1 MIFSP
6 KNADDISRYYRHT
19 YVKFHE
25 TGDKIFFIRDVN
37 NHMVRGTD
45 DEGTEFE
52 LYLSEEFP
60 YEVDYVI
67 PRKSFF
73 QHKNK
78 ACLLQRHPAKQYQRG
93 LSHHNTQIHGLSRT
107 GAMNAMDVNFDV
119 LKSYVAKQEFPSF
132 DRGITVKGKNVSVVL
147 SPRFAYV
154 PDIKQ
159 IFADLI
165 PVASVDHPNHRIEVF
180 HSVFMPEIQHLAS
193 NSIFKVVAYGTQTK

>member
-6 KNADDISRYYRHT
+6 KNAEDIQRYYRNT

-25 TGDKIFFIRDVN
+25 TGDRLFFIRDVN
-37 NHMVRGTD
+37 THVVRGRDQD
-45 DEGTEFE
+45 DTEFE
-52 LYLSEEFP
+52 LYLSEDHP

-73 QHKNK
+73 QYKSR

-93 LSHHNTQIHGLSRT
+93 LSHNNTRIQSLTRT
-107 GAMNAMDVNFDV
+107 GGAGDIEVCFDS
-119 LKSYVAKQEFPSF
+119 LKAYVAKQDFPSF
-132 DRGITVKGKNVSVVL
+132 DRGVTVKGKNVSIVL
-147 SPRFAYV
+147 SQRFAYV

-165 PVASVDHPNHRIEVF
+165 PVAAVDHPKHRVEVF
-180 HSVFMPEIQHLAS
+180 HPVFLPEIRALAQ
-193 NSIFKVVAYGTQTK
+193 NSIFEVVKYGN

>member
-6 KNADDISRYYRHT
+6 KNSEDISRYYRNT

-25 TGDKIFFIRDVN
+25 TGDKLFFIRDVN
-37 NHMVRGTD
+37 SHIVRGVD
-45 DEGTEFE
+45 DDQTEFE
-52 LYLSEEFP
+52 LYLSDEYP

-93 LSHHNTQIHGLSRT
+93 LSHHNTQILGLSRT
-107 GAMNAMDVNFDV
+107 GGMNTLDVGFDI

-132 DRGITVKGKNVSVVL
+132 DRGVTVKGKNVSIAL

-159 IFADLI
+159 IFADMI
-165 PVASVDHPNHRIEVF
+165 PVAAVDHPNHRIEVF
-180 HSVFMPEIQHLAS
+180 HSVFIPEIQSLAN
-193 NSIFKVVAYGTQTK
+193 NSIFKVVAYAAKTE